1 MEEIIASIS
10 RIITDEETSLEPV
23 RPTPGEKSE
32 ILELTEVVDEDGSV
46 RRVAPEAG
54 NSDGRPTR
62 SSAGADPA
70 AANATAGS
78 GPGAVPPEAEVEPRL
93 ELGRERI
100 LSSATSSSGI
110 GRALGMQ
117 LARKGA
123 AVGLLARRA
132 EVLKQVAES
141 IESCGGRALALPAD
155 VTDAAA
161 VREAVRE
168 LLRPLLQTW
177 LDENL
182 PRLVE
187 RLVREE
193 IARVV
198 GEAGLR

>member
-1 MEEIIASIS
+1 MPENAKSPSEPSMEEIIASIS
-10 RIITDEETSLEPV
+10 RIITDEKTSLEPV

-32 ILELTEVVDEDGSV
+32 ILELTDVVDEDGSV
-46 RRVAPEAG
+46 RRVGPEAG

-100 LSSATSSSGI
+100 LSSATS
-110 GRALGMQ
+110 
-117 LARKGA
+117 GA
-123 AVGLLARRA
+123 AAAAFAQLG
-132 EVLKQVAES
+132 
-141 IESCGGRALALPAD
+141 ALPRD
-155 VTDAAA
+155 RRREGELPLGGVDRTLEDI
-161 VREAVRE
+161 VRD

>member
-10 RIITDEETSLEPV
+10 RIITDEKTSVEPV
-23 RPTPGEKSE
+23 RPVLGEKGE

-54 NSDGRPTR
+54 SSERRRPTG
-62 SSAGADPA
+62 SAAADPA
-70 AANATAGS
+70 AANATARS
-78 GPGAVPPEAEVEPRL
+78 GPSTLLPEAEVEPKL

-100 LSSATSSSGI
+100 LSSATS
-110 GRALGMQ
+110 
-117 LARKGA
+117 
-123 AVGLLARRA
+123 
-132 EVLKQVAES
+132 E
-141 IESCGGRALALPAD
+141 
-155 VTDAAA
+155 AAA
-161 VREAVRE
+161 AAFAQLGTLPRERRRESELPLGGVDRTLEDIVRDM
-168 LLRPLLQTW
+168 LRPLLQTW

-182 PRLVE
+182 PGVVE

>member
-1 MEEIIASIS
+1 MPENAKSPSEPSMEEIIASIS
-10 RIITDEETSLEPV
+10 RIITDEKTSLEPV

-78 GPGAVPPEAEVEPRL
+78 GPGALPPEAEVEPRL

-100 LSSATSSSGI
+100 LSSATS
-110 GRALGMQ
+110 
-117 LARKGA
+117 GA
-123 AVGLLARRA
+123 AAAAFAQLG
-132 EVLKQVAES
+132 
-141 IESCGGRALALPAD
+141 ALPRD
-155 VTDAAA
+155 RRREGELPLGGVDRTLEDI
-161 VREAVRE
+161 VRDM
-168 LLRPLLQTW
+168 LRPLLQTW

-193 IARVV
+193 ITRVV

>member
-1 MEEIIASIS
+1 MPENAKSPSEPSMEEIIASIS
-10 RIITDEETSLEPV
+10 RIITDEKTSLEPV

-46 RRVAPEAG
+46 RRVGPEAG

-100 LSSATSSSGI
+100 LSSATS
-110 GRALGMQ
+110 
-117 LARKGA
+117 GA
-123 AVGLLARRA
+123 AAAAFAQLG
-132 EVLKQVAES
+132 
-141 IESCGGRALALPAD
+141 ALPRD
-155 VTDAAA
+155 RRREGELPLGGVDRTLEDI
-161 VREAVRE
+161 VRD

>member
-1 MEEIIASIS
+1 MPENAKSPSEPSMEEIIASIS
-10 RIITDEETSLEPV
+10 RIITDEKTSVEPV
-23 RPTPGEKSE
+23 RPVPGEKSD

-46 RRVAPEAG
+46 RRAPEAG
-54 NSDGRPTR
+54 SSDGRPTR

-78 GPGAVPPEAEVEPRL
+78 GPGALPPEAEVEPRL

-100 LSSATSSSGI
+100 LSSATS
-110 GRALGMQ
+110 
-117 LARKGA
+117 GA
-123 AVGLLARRA
+123 AAAAFAQLG
-132 EVLKQVAES
+132 
-141 IESCGGRALALPAD
+141 ALPRD
-155 VTDAAA
+155 RRREGELPLGGIDRTLEDI
-161 VREAVRE
+161 VRD

>member
-10 RIITDEETSLEPV
+10 RIITDEKTSVEQV
-23 RPTPGEKSE
+23 RPVPGEKSE

-54 NSDGRPTR
+54 SSERRPTG

-70 AANATAGS
+70 AANATARS
-78 GPGAVPPEAEVEPRL
+78 GPGGLPPDAEIEPRL

-100 LSSATSSSGI
+100 LSSATS
-110 GRALGMQ
+110 
-117 LARKGA
+117 GA
-123 AVGLLARRA
+123 AAAAFAQLG
-132 EVLKQVAES
+132 
-141 IESCGGRALALPAD
+141 ALPRERRRESELPLGGVD
-155 VTDAAA
+155 RTLEDI
-161 VREAVRE
+161 VRDM
-168 LLRPLLQTW
+168 LRPLLQTW
-177 LDENL
+177 LDDNL
-182 PRLVE
+182 PGIVE